1 MKPFPEE
8 SLVPKAETNASQFL
22 RDHPS
27 FDGRNVTICILDTGI
42 DPGAVGMTN
51 LINVVDCTGSGD
63 VDVTTEVEAKWV
75 EDGHW
80 EVEGLT
86 GRTLKLGGDW
96 KICPFPKPLKKED
109 DKDGE
114 KKKSEDGDSGDTKTE
129 TKTKTVAIRL
139 GVKRAYELFP
149 RSLLRRVKA
158 HRSIAYDAAQ
168 AKHAADVRS
177 RLTDWHGANPDPTK
191 ASFEQIRVRDD
202 LMALLEVLELKS
214 GSDAADDLYVS
225 DPGPLMDCVVFF
237 DGTNYRAVVDVSES
251 GDLRGRKPMTDYGKE
266 RQYESFGNVSMLNYA
281 LNIYDEG
288 TVLSIVVD
296 AGAHASHVAGI
307 AAGSHPAATS
317 SDDDEQVQ
325 NRNMGYDVVSG
336 VAPGANIISFKI
348 GDSRLGSMETGAAL
362 TRAMI
367 EAVRLRCDVIN
378 LSYGEGC
385 SAANTGRFVE
395 LAEDLVYRHGVVF
408 VSSAGN
414 NGPALST
421 VGAPGGTSSALIG
434 VAAYVSP
441 EMMEAEYSMMT
452 TGGSG
457 GSDDNETSDD
467 AVNVAGAHV
476 DEAAE
481 VTDDVVGTT
490 YTWSSVGPTVDG
502 DNGVDITAP
511 GGAIT
516 SVPNW
521 CLQKT
526 QLMNGTSMSSP
537 HATGCVALL
546 LSACKAEGIKA
557 TPARIKRALQNT
569 AKVMPGLNCLQ
580 QGSGMVQVDKAW
592 EYLLAHKDDHD
603 EDIHFNV
610 TIDNRAGS
618 PRGVYL
624 READEVNIKQTFSVR
639 IDPLFR
645 KDDVDF
651 ETQQRRVDF
660 EMRFTLQATEDW
672 VRSPDHLM
680 LMHNGRSFK
689 FEVDPTG
696 IAPGVHTAKIYGYDS
711 SLPNRGPMFMV
722 PITVIR
728 PLEEQPQVSL
738 GTLAFGPAEV
748 KRSFLTVPAGAT
760 WMDVSVKDLRDS
772 SMDKDSSP
780 RLMVLHTIQLLP
792 HQAYRDNEADEYLNL
807 VPSQTS
813 VKSIPVHAGVTIELT
828 LARYWSAVGKTS
840 CEVSVEFH
848 GCRPSPELVMLTC
861 GGGGAS
867 IKLFSELK
875 NEIIQPSAKLTKWL
889 TPLTPKVEGVISPL
903 GDRDVLPSEDTRIY
917 QLLLTYEFSQ
927 EDAGSFTPRAPALQG
942 FIYESAY
949 ESQMM
954 LAFDGEKQ
962 FLGTADS
969 WPGAIKAKKGDVTIR
984 LQVRHDKPEML
995 EKLKEMEIFIERKLE
1010 KPIDLTAYSTQE
1022 NRMCGDAMKKRNLR
1036 KGTCASVILAEPSRS
1051 KLPKEC
1057 KCGDILEGTVTHE
1070 AGSSELSGAGK
1081 RPGGYPVRFVVGP
1094 KMDAKSTA
1102 DAKGKEPELPD
1113 ERSVSE
1119 KIEEAV
1125 KALKVSELEKLS
1137 GGKGSE
1143 DEDKFKDLFDSLK
1156 TEYPDHLPLLIAGL
1170 KHYDHK
1176 DRRDGNLD
1184 KILEIADGTIS
1195 LIDEKELAAHF
1206 GTSYDKEDAKA
1217 CKEHKDMEEKKS
1229 QLVEVLARKAR
1240 AAGDK
1245 DDGFDE
1251 ALKHLK
1257 KWADVD
1263 SDLKYSSLVL
1273 QRDSRAERWGSVL
1286 KLLNGLIKKN
1296 GEDTKGGI
1304 CPLSKKELLE
1314 RRASLFTKLGYS
1326 HLKESDDKWRVIA
1339 SPKSFALF

>member
-1 MKPFPEE
+1 MKPFPADA
-8 SLVPKAETNASQFL
+8 LVPKAETNASAFL
-22 RDHPS
+22 AEHPS
-27 FDGRNVTICILDTGI
+27 YDGRHVTIGILDTGV
-42 DPGAVGMTN
+42 DPGAAGMKN
-51 LINVVDCTGSGD
+51 LKNVVDCTGSGD
-63 VDVTTEVEAKWV
+63 VDVTTEVAARWV
-75 EDGHW
+75 EATEDNSQGGGGGGGYW
-80 EVEGLT
+80 EVEEGLT
-86 GRTLKLGGDW
+86 GRTLRLGGDW
-96 KICPFPKPLKKED
+96 KICPFPKPLKKD
-109 DKDGE
+109 DGI
-114 KKKSEDGDSGDTKTE
+114 GGNTNAE
-129 TKTKTVAIRL
+129 TNAPAKTVTVRL

-177 RLTDWHGANPDPTK
+177 RLTEWHAAHPDPTK
-191 ASFEQIRVRDD
+191 ASLEDVRVRDD
-202 LMALLEVLELKS
+202 LAALLEVLELKS
-214 GSDAADDLYVS
+214 GSDEAEELYVS
-225 DPGPLMDCVVFF
+225 DPGPLIDCVLFF
-237 DGTNYRAVVDVSES
+237 DGTDYRAVVDVSES
-251 GDLRGRKPMTDYGKE
+251 GDLRKLKPMTNFAKE
-266 RQYESFGNVSMLNYA
+266 RQYESMGNVSMLNYA
-281 LNIYDEG
+281 VNIYDDG

-296 AGAHASHVAGI
+296 AGAHGSHVAGI
-307 AAGSHPAATS
+307 AAGHHPAATAS
-317 SDDDEQVQ
+317 TDDEQVQ
-325 NRNMGYDVVSG
+325 SRNAGYDVVSG
-336 VAPGANIISFKI
+336 VAPGANIISLKI
-348 GDSRLGSMETGAAL
+348 GDTRLGSMETGAAL

-367 EAVRLRCDVIN
+367 EAVRLGCDVIN

-385 SAANTGRFVE
+385 SAPNAGRFVE

-452 TGGSG
+452 GSG
-457 GSDDNETSDD
+457 SGSDAED
-467 AVNVAGAHV
+467 ATNMAGAHSS
-476 DEAAE
+476 DATSSE
-481 VTDDVVGTT
+481 TNDVMGTT
-490 YTWSSVGPTVDG
+490 YTWSSVGPAVDG

-521 CLQKT
+521 CLQRS
-526 QLMNGTSMSSP
+526 QLMTGTSMSSP

-592 EYLLAHKDDHD
+592 EYLVAHKDDHD

-610 TIDNRAGS
+610 TIDNRT
-618 PRGVYL
+618 RGVYL
-624 READEVNIKQTFSVR
+624 RQADEVNIKQTFSAR
-639 IDPLFR
+639 IDPRFR
-645 KDDVDF
+645 KDDVDL

-660 EMRFTLQATEDW
+660 EMRFTLQSTEPW
-672 VRSPDHLM
+672 VRSPDHFM

-696 IAPGVHTAKIYGYDS
+696 LSPGVHTAKICGYDS
-711 SLPNRGPMFMV
+711 FLPKRGPMFTV
-722 PITVIR
+722 PITVVC
-728 PLEEQPQVSL
+728 PLEEQPQISL
-738 GTLAFGPAEV
+738 GTLGFGPAEV
-748 KRSFLTVPAGAT
+748 KRFFLSVPAGAT
-760 WMDVSVKDLRDS
+760 WMDVSVKDLRDTTS
-772 SMDKDSSP
+772 VDKDSSP

-813 VKSIPVHAGVTIELT
+813 VKSIPVQAGVTIEMT
-828 LARYWSAVGKTS
+828 LARYWSAMGKTN
-840 CEVSVEFH
+840 CQVSVEFR

-861 GGGGAS
+861 GGGGGS
-867 IKLFSELK
+867 VKLFSELK
-875 NEIIQPSAKLTKWL
+875 NELIQPSAKLTKWL

-942 FIYESAY
+942 FLYESAY

-954 LAFDGEKQ
+954 LVFDGEKQ
-962 FLGTADS
+962 ILGSADS
-969 WPGAIKAKKGDVTIR
+969 WPSAIKAKKGDVSIR
-984 LQVRHDKPEML
+984 LQIRHDKFEML
-995 EKLKEMEIFIERKLE
+995 EKLKDLQIFIERKLE
-1010 KPIDLTAYSTQE
+1010 KAVDLAAYTTQE
-1022 NRMCGDAMKKRNLR
+1022 ARMNGDAMKKRNLR
-1036 KGTCASVILAEPSRS
+1036 KGTCATVILAEPARS

-1057 KCGDILEGTVTHE
+1057 KSGDILKGTVTYE
-1070 AGSSELSGAGK
+1070 AGSSELSGSGK
-1081 RPGGYPVRFVVGP
+1081 RPGGYPIRFVVGP
-1094 KMDAKSTA
+1094 KMEAKSTA

-1137 GGKGSE
+1137 GKE
-1143 DEDKFKDLFDSLK
+1143 EEKFQDLFGSLK
-1156 TEYPDHLPLLIAGL
+1156 AEYPDHLPLLISGL
-1170 KHYDHK
+1170 KHYDNK
-1176 DRRDGNLD
+1176 DRRIDNLD
-1184 KILEIADGTIS
+1184 KIIDIANDVVS
-1195 LIDEKELAAHF
+1195 LIDEKDLAAHF
-1206 GTSYDKEDAKA
+1206 GMSYDKEDAKA

-1229 QLVEVLARKAR
+1229 HLIEALARKAR
-1240 AAGDK
+1240 ATADNNN
-1245 DDGFDE
+1245 GFDD

-1257 KWADVD
+1257 KWADID
-1263 SDLKYSSLVL
+1263 SLKYSILAL
-1273 QRDSRAERWGSVL
+1273 ERDARAERWGSVL

-1304 CPLSKKELLE
+1304 CPLTKKELLE
-1314 RRASLFTKLGYS
+1314 RRAAMFDKLGYS
-1326 HLKESDDKWRVIA
+1326 HLKESDNKWRAIA